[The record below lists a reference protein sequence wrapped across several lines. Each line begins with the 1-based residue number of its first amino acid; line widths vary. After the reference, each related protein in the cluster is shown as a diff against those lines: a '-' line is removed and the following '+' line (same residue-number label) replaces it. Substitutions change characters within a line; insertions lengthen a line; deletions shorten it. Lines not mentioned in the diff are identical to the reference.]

1 MRMTP
6 EEMIKTLRI
15 CGNHPSLIKLT
26 CADCPY
32 VDRCEADKGGAS
44 LLLMAAE
51 LIEALTGG
59 GGAGHE

>member
-1 MRMTP
+1 MTP

-51 LIEALTGG
+51 MIEALTGR
-59 GGAGHE
+59 E

>member
-1 MRMTP
+1 MTP

-32 VDRCEADKGGAS
+32 VDRCEADSGGAS
-44 LLLMAAE
+44 LMLMAAE
-51 LIEALTGG
+51 MIEALISEPGDS
-59 GGAGHE
+59 